1 MKIINCKKIANNIL
15 AKLKKE
21 IEKRNIKPRLAAILV
36 GNDPASYLYVKI
48 KEKTGQSIG
57 IEVEKHFLS
66 KKIEEE
72 KIINLINS
80 LNKNSKI
87 NGILVQLP
95 LPQSFSADRIIKE
108 ISIEKD
114 IDGFLL
120 ESKFNSPFILAIYE
134 AIKATKE
141 NLKDKKIIA
150 LVNSDVFGGKL
161 MQFFNKENLTLWV
174 VPDKLGDLPQLKEFD
189 ILITALGQ
197 PEIIKGNMIKNG
209 AILIDGGISK
219 KNGKIIGDI
228 DMESVK
234 NKAKWLS
241 PVPGGLGP
249 LTVAF
254 LLRNAIKT

>member
-1 MKIINCKKIANNIL
+1 
-15 AKLKKE
+15 
-21 IEKRNIKPRLAAILV
+21 
-36 GNDPASYLYVKI
+36 
-48 KEKTGQSIG
+48 
-57 IEVEKHFLS
+57 
-66 KKIEEE
+66 
-72 KIINLINS
+72 
-80 LNKNSKI
+80 
-87 NGILVQLP
+87 
-95 LPQSFSADRIIKE
+95 
-108 ISIEKD
+108 
-114 IDGFLL
+114 LL

-254 LLRNAIKT
+254 LLRNVIKT